1 MKTEYNK
8 EIVTIGA
15 IDFECSGHFISG
27 DPGILFN
34 QEVKIK
40 DSEVSEIICAEIR
53 EEIEAQIIGRMVARP
68 LVKRLQEIEVEWN
81 LPDGILD
88 PAVVIK
94 SISLMDEKAAIVK
107 KLDELCADIIDK
119 KYRRIR

>member
-8 EIVTIGA
+8 EIVTIKT

-40 DSEVSEIICAEIR
+40 DSEVSEIICAEVR

-68 LVKRLQEIEVEWN
+68 LVKRLQEIEREWGSPGN
-81 LPDGILD
+81 YYTIID
-88 PAVVIK
+88 PT
-94 SISLMDEKAAIVK
+94 SIMREKAAIVK